1 MTHLSRKSTS
11 ISSTEQS
18 RRNAGST
25 KRVQR
30 HRVTFIKASDSLAE
44 MELVG
49 QRGLRQY
56 QPRNKVSGRETF
68 YTPFTLTEDSLAE
81 LIHAPFV
88 PLQQKDTE
96 YVRWAGGIG
105 KSITRR
111 ANVNARRCDNPPSG
125 LWWSKSLNKR
135 VPDHSA
141 RSLAVITGGEKNC
154 RRKFARCRRGT
165 IILRVIPWIIF
176 REVVVRLAEW
186 CVISFEYFWRVNG
199 IFNSD
204 DYLDR
209 LRG

>member
-1 MTHLSRKSTS
+1 MTHLSRKS

-68 YTPFTLTEDSLAE
+68 YTPFTLTEDSGRTHPRSFRSPATE
-81 LIHAPFV
+81 RC
-88 PLQQKDTE
+88 E

-135 VPDHSA
+135 VADHSA

-176 REVVVRLAEW
+176 RVTGGCR
-186 CVISFEYFWRVNG
+186 
-199 IFNSD
+199 
-204 DYLDR
+204 
-209 LRG
+209 